1 MRRIIL
7 HDVLSYNL
15 GIMIE
20 SGGHKYMRP
29 MLKKNATIPTE
40 FEHEFFTQQDYQ
52 QRIDVTV
59 LQGMHE
65 LAEDNH

>member
-40 FEHEFFTQQDYQ
+40 FEHEFFTQ
-52 QRIDVTV
+52 
-59 LQGMHE
+59 
-65 LAEDNH
+65 